1 MVPPK
6 NQRPYKKFRN
16 FKNLNEGQFLE
27 ELNTIPWDYV
37 NQFNDPNDSLD
48 HFSWRHLIGMRQSRA
63 SEPKLN
69 QYHG

>member
-37 NQFNDPNDSLD
+37 NQFNDPNDLFFPGD
-48 HFSWRHLIGMRQSRA
+48 T
-63 SEPKLN
+63 
-69 QYHG
+69 